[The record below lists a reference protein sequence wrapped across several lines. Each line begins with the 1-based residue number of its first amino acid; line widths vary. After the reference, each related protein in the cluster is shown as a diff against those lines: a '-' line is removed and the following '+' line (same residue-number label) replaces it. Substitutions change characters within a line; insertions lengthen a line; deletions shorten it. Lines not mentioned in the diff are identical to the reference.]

1 MTATEAREV
10 CQQGWM
16 KEALKELID
25 RQKKISN
32 LWGNNSYIENI
43 ALFLN

>member
-1 MTATEAREV
+1 MTATEASEV

-16 KEALKELID
+16 KAALDALID
-25 RQKKISN
+25 RQIKNSN

>member
-16 KEALKELID
+16 KEALNKLII
-25 RQKKISN
+25 RQMESSN